1 MKKLLAVALIA
12 TMVTGFAHAG
22 LQGDKVVQRIAE
34 SEIKMLDNGT
44 CWAIIKKMN
53 IPAAQP
59 NYWAHNQTWY
69 PNSKGQM
76 INIHCFNPGWYEGPS
91 YVEIVPAKLIKDIV
105 AGREKDRASYFKK
118 QDAAAKASGVL

>member
-1 MKKLLAVALIA
+1 MNRVFVFILILVVNVAQA
-12 TMVTGFAHAG
+12 KD
-22 LQGDKVVQRIAE
+22 DKVVQKVAG
-34 SEIKMLDNGT
+34 SEIKMLETDT
-44 CWAIIKKMN
+44 CWAIIRKMK

-59 NYWAHNQTWY
+59 NYWAFQTTWY

-76 INIHCFNPGWYEGPS
+76 ININCYSAGDFGYHGPS
-91 YVEIVPAKLIKDIV
+91 YVEIVPAKLIKDVV